1 MPHIY
6 YYAFLFSPSPTITWS
21 KLTDSWSKQTGR
33 VRFENF
39 NRTMVIEDV
48 RLEDAGTYECA
59 GVNSETPDPV
69 RNSFQMM
76 VEGEILFMWL
86 FHLLYI
92 L

>member
-1 MPHIY
+1 
-6 YYAFLFSPSPTITWS
+6 
-21 KLTDSWSKQTGR
+21 
-33 VRFENF
+33 
-39 NRTMVIEDV
+39 MVIEDV

-86 FHLLYI
+86 FHL
-92 L
+92 